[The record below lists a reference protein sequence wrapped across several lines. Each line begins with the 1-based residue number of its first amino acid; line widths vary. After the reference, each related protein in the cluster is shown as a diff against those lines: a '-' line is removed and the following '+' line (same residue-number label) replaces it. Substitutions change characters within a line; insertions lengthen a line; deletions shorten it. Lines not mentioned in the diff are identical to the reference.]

1 MAGSVRAV
9 GLTEHYRQIFEIT
22 RLSDYMAIT
31 DDEPVGV
38 PTVADHWRSKRMT
51 AMTIL
56 VDQAGDAGILRI
68 AGDITSGS
76 EPELM
81 KAYTQASDA
90 GATAIVLDFSGLEYM
105 NSGGIGLLVT
115 LLVRAQ
121 RAGQRLMAVGLSE
134 HYRQILSL
142 TRLDEAIEIHDDE
155 AAALAAVDGLS

>member
-1 MAGSVRAV
+1 
-9 GLTEHYRQIFEIT
+9 
-22 RLSDYMAIT
+22 
-31 DDEPVGV
+31 
-38 PTVADHWRSKRMT
+38 MT

-56 VDQAGDAGILRI
+56 VTHEGDAGILHI

-76 EPELM
+76 EPDLV
-81 KAYTQASDA
+81 KAYSQATDA
-90 GATAIVLDFSGLEYM
+90 GATVIILDFSGLEYM

-121 RAGQRLMAVGLSE
+121 RAGQRLMAVGLSD

-155 AAALAAVDGLS
+155 AAALAAVTA